1 MLPQDGETG
10 KTANQSTLLVTS
22 LKRDT
27 WQPIRAFMVGTSWKM
42 APFKCLVYGATFSC
56 YKLIIIIIIIIIMMM
71 IIIIIIIIT
80 TMISIMKIIII
91 IINRSAD
98 LKIGNAGINQ

>member
-56 YKLIIIIIIIIIMMM
+56 YKLMIIIIIIIMMM
-71 IIIIIIIIT
+71 MMMMIIT
-80 TMISIMKIIII
+80 TMISIMKITIII
-91 IINRSAD
+91 IITSNS
-98 LKIGNAGINQ
+98 

>member
-56 YKLIIIIIIIIIMMM
+56 YKLMIIIIIIMMM
-71 IIIIIIIIT
+71 MMMMMMMMIIT
-80 TMISIMKIIII
+80 TMISIMKITIII
-91 IINRSAD
+91 IITSNS
-98 LKIGNAGINQ
+98 

>member
-56 YKLIIIIIIIIIMMM
+56 YKLMIIIIIMMM
-71 IIIIIIIIT
+71 MMMMMIIT
-80 TMISIMKIIII
+80 TMISIMKITIII
-91 IINRSAD
+91 IITSNS
-98 LKIGNAGINQ
+98 

>member
-56 YKLIIIIIIIIIMMM
+56 YKLMIIIIIIMMM
-71 IIIIIIIIT
+71 MMMMMIIT
-80 TMISIMKIIII
+80 TMISIMKITIII
-91 IINRSAD
+91 IIITSNS
-98 LKIGNAGINQ
+98 

>member
-1 MLPQDGETG
+1 MIKLIHFTGQKPQARYLAT
-10 KTANQSTLLVTS
+10 NQSFYD
-22 LKRDT
+22 RY
-27 WQPIRAFMVGTSWKM
+27 IM

-56 YKLIIIIIIIIIMMM
+56 YKLIIIIIIIIIMMMMM

>member
-56 YKLIIIIIIIIIMMM
+56 YKLMIIIIIIMMM
-71 IIIIIIIIT
+71 MMMMMIIT
-80 TMISIMKIIII
+80 TMISIMKITIII
-91 IINRSAD
+91 IITSNS
-98 LKIGNAGINQ
+98 

>member
-56 YKLIIIIIIIIIMMM
+56 YKLMIIITIMMM
-71 IIIIIIIIT
+71 MMMMMIIT
-80 TMISIMKIIII
+80 TMISIMKITIII
-91 IINRSAD
+91 IITSNS
-98 LKIGNAGINQ
+98 

>member
-1 MLPQDGETG
+1 MLPQDGESG

-56 YKLIIIIIIIIIMMM
+56 YKLMIIIIIIIMMM
-71 IIIIIIIIT
+71 MMMMMMIIT
-80 TMISIMKIIII
+80 TMISIMKITIII
-91 IINRSAD
+91 IITSNS
-98 LKIGNAGINQ
+98 

>member
-1 MLPQDGETG
+1 MLPQDGESG

-56 YKLIIIIIIIIIMMM
+56 YKLMIIIIIIIMMM
-71 IIIIIIIIT
+71 MMMMMMMMIIT
-80 TMISIMKIIII
+80 TMISIMKITIII
-91 IINRSAD
+91 IITSNS
-98 LKIGNAGINQ
+98 

>member
-1 MLPQDGETG
+1 
-10 KTANQSTLLVTS
+10 
-22 LKRDT
+22 
-27 WQPIRAFMVGTSWKM
+27 MVGTSWKM

-56 YKLIIIIIIIIIMMM
+56 YKLIIIIIIMMM
-71 IIIIIIIIT
+71 MMMMMIIIIIIIT

>member
-56 YKLIIIIIIIIIMMM
+56 YKLMIIIIIIMMM
-71 IIIIIIIIT
+71 MMMMMMMIIT
-80 TMISIMKIIII
+80 TMISIMKITIII
-91 IINRSAD
+91 IITSNS
-98 LKIGNAGINQ
+98 